1 MLKTGAMI
9 NLKFMRRIL
18 RTASVRIGSC
28 LEVTGLCWNWL
39 ENTRIGTT
47 LLSILL
53 KAGVKVRSEAFITI
67 TPFIFTD
74 YRIHTE
80 FCHVYPRQQNRARNR
95 SRLR

>member
-1 MLKTGAMI
+1 MLKTGVMI
-9 NLKFMRRIL
+9 NLKFMHRIS

-39 ENTRIGTT
+39 ENTGIGTT

-53 KAGVKVRSEAFITI
+53 KAGVKVRSEAFITT

-74 YRIHTE
+74 YRIHME
-80 FCHVYPRQQNRARNR
+80 FHHV
-95 SRLR
+95 